1 MANSTGVSV
10 TLKGERIPVKAS
22 ADSHIADEVV
32 QLAQAR
38 LDQVIERNP
47 NRAAH
52 HIALLALL
60 DLAQDHVLAR
70 KDFES
75 FRERVLKR
83 IDLLEEALR

>member
-1 MANSTGVSV
+1 MPNISI
-10 TLKGERIPVKAS
+10 KGERIPVKAS
-22 ADSHIADEVV
+22 ADTHIADEVV
-32 QLAQAR
+32 MLAQER
-38 LDQVIERNP
+38 LDRVIERNP

-75 FRERVLKR
+75 FRDRVLKR
-83 IDLLEEALR
+83 IDVLEEALKQP